1 MRRRTSASLDLESR
15 NWRTMRRSSSCSSEK
30 AKFMPGSAARG
41 AGRPPLRSCTHVYM
55 NIRELRANLAAA
67 VRQAEA
73 GHRVVVTVGGRPV
86 AQLGPLDHGR
96 GAPTLDDLA
105 ARGLLQRARRAD
117 RPPPELVVAMPV
129 G

>member
-1 MRRRTSASLDLESR
+1 MY
-15 NWRTMRRSSSCSSEK
+15 
-30 AKFMPGSAARG
+30 
-41 AGRPPLRSCTHVYM
+41 V

-86 AQLGPLDHGR
+86 AQLGPLDHGA
-96 GAPTLDDLA
+96 GEPTLDDLA

-117 RPPPELVVAMPV
+117 RPAPELLVAMPV
-129 G
+129 GTRLDRLLDEVR